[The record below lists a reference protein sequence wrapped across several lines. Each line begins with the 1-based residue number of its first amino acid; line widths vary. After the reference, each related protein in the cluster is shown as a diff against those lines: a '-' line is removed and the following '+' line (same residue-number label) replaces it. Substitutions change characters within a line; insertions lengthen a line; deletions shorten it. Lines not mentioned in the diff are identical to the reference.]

1 MDGERKT
8 RIGPLKW
15 FSSDDADVRWIMREN
30 LRKQQLVR
38 VDAAWVARW
47 KAYLFQLLVPQ
58 IGVRMNAT

>member
-15 FSSDDADVRWIMREN
+15 FSSDDPDVRWIMREN
-30 LRKQQLVR
+30 LGKQRLVH

-47 KAYLFQLLVPQ
+47 KAYLSNCLFHKSVLE
-58 IGVRMNAT
+58 